1 MDNAMLERIQTDGN
15 PPKATNASVTTRAEL
30 AVAPAPVQTEMR
42 ERPVVAPTQSHRSSD
57 DEERVR
63 AVIHVIGHVRNE
75 TDKIA
80 AVEENERKLDEIHA
94 RLFRS
99 GKVKS
104 ENSQIADSAG
114 AKKAAD
120 EVEKLL
126 AKAFGSD
133 LGESAAAADNAAEW
147 ALRSE
152 RELTEN
158 KIDLALRRV
167 GLLRNKLSVEKE
179 SSYDELV
186 NISSSVAGLN
196 IARTQV
202 DDSDFSI
209 ARASSAVD
217 SVMTNLRSMV
227 TAHGNVSPEVV
238 RLILN

>member
-15 PPKATNASVTTRAEL
+15 SPKATNASVTTRAEL

-42 ERPVVAPTQSHRSSD
+42 ERPVVAPTNAHRSSD

-63 AVIHVIGHVRNE
+63 AVVHVIGHVRNE

-80 AVEENERKLDEIHA
+80 SAEENERKLDEIYA

-99 GKVKS
+99 AQGKS
-104 ENSQIADSAG
+104 ENPQVEEAAG
-114 AKKAAD
+114 AKKAA
-120 EVEKLL
+120 EEIEKLM

-133 LGESAAAADNAAEW
+133 LSESAAMADNAAEW
-147 ALRSE
+147 ALRSA
-152 RELTEN
+152 REMTED

-167 GLLRNKLSVEKE
+167 GLLRNKLSGERE

-227 TAHGNVSPEVV
+227 TAHGNVSPEIV

>member
-42 ERPVVAPTQSHRSSD
+42 ERPVVAPTQSHRSNR
-57 DEERVR
+57 EEDRVR
-63 AVIHVIGHVRNE
+63 AVVNVIGQVRSE

-80 AVEENERKLDEIHA
+80 STEENKRELEEIYA

-99 GKVKS
+99 AKGKS
-104 ENSQIADSAG
+104 ENPQFEEAAG

-120 EVEKLL
+120 EIERLMS
-126 AKAFGSD
+126 KAFGSD
-133 LGESAAAADNAAEW
+133 LSESAATADNAAEW
-147 ALRSE
+147 ALRSA
-152 RELTEN
+152 REMTED

-167 GLLRNKLSVEKE
+167 GLLRNKLTSDQEE
-179 SSYDELV
+179 AYERLV
-186 NISSSVAGLN
+186 NINSSVAGLN
-196 IARTQV
+196 LARTQV
-202 DDSDFSI
+202 DNNNFSI
-209 ARASSAVD
+209 ASASSTVD

>member
-1 MDNAMLERIQTDGN
+1 M
-15 PPKATNASVTTRAEL
+15 PASRR
-30 AVAPAPVQTEMR
+30 APVQTEMR
-42 ERPVVAPTQSHRSSD
+42 ERPVVAPTNAHRSSD

-80 AVEENERKLDEIHA
+80 SAEENERKLDEIHA

-104 ENSQIADSAG
+104 ENSQIDDPAG